1 MSTSKTCKT
10 STSKTAKHTAMV
22 AFWKKHIIDRKLS
35 GLTVKA
41 YCEENNLTA
50 GRYYYWLR
58 VIQNECMEYS
68 SSEEVSLP
76 TSSTEEIV
84 SVSTQKSPAPD
95 FVEVQLPAALATSS
109 QHFTTHQ
116 DMHSEIHP
124 LMLTLPG
131 NITIAIQDS
140 STVSL
145 LCDVLSSL
153 RKAGL
158 T

>member
-10 STSKTAKHTAMV
+10 STSKTAKHMAMV

-58 VIQNECMEYS
+58 IIQNECMEYS
-68 SSEEVSLP
+68 SSAEASLP

-84 SVSTQKSPAPD
+84 SNSTQKSTAPD

-109 QHFTTHQ
+109 QHFPTHQ

-124 LMLTLPG
+124 LMLTLPS
-131 NITIAIQDS
+131 NITIAIQDYGA
-140 STVSL
+140 VSL
-145 LCDVLSSL
+145 LYDVLSSL